1 MRPMKENV
9 YVVGPGK
16 SLVAAVTE
24 PAGGER
30 KNAAPAI
37 VILNTG
43 IIHRVGHQRKFV
55 ILARELAA
63 RGYLVVRFDFSGI
76 GDSERRGDDLPALE
90 GCLEDIRVILDWLEA
105 SRGDRRV
112 ILLGLCAGADHAII
126 YAGSDP
132 RVVGAALLDPTIP
145 PTRRY
150 YLHYILHRLTRPRSW
165 LSFITGNGRLFA
177 IIRKRLLKPKDG
189 EEIVTADPED
199 ERVRVFLKG
208 VYARAIESNVQ
219 LLCVLTGAA
228 DTRQSSYREQIFDA
242 FPELELSPLLRA
254 EFFED
259 SDHLFLFEHNRKR
272 LHAIII
278 DWIETAKF
286 RQLRDGAVNASARLV
301 RGIAGTIAMFG
312 GQIAVFDGQIAMFAG
327 HLT

>member
-1 MRPMKENV
+1 MARLMKPVKENV
-9 YVVGPGK
+9 YAVGPGE

-24 PAGGER
+24 PAGGAG
-30 KNAAPAI
+30 KQAAPVI

-55 ILARELAA
+55 ILARDLAA
-63 RGYLVVRFDFSGI
+63 RGYSVVRFDFSGI
-76 GDSERRGDDLPALE
+76 GDSDRRADDLPALE
-90 GCLEDIRVILDWLEA
+90 GCLADIRVILDWLEI
-105 SRGDRRV
+105 SRGHRRA
-112 ILLGLCAGADHAII
+112 ILLGLCSGADHAII

-132 RVVGAALLDPTIP
+132 RVVGAGLLDPMIP

-150 YLHYILHRLTRPRSW
+150 YLHYILHRLMRPRSW

-177 IIRKRLLKPKDG
+177 IIRKRLLKPKD
-189 EEIVTADPED
+189 EENIVTANPED
-199 ERVRVFLKG
+199 ERVRIFLKG
-208 VYARAIESNVQ
+208 VYARAIENNVQ

-254 EFFED
+254 EFFAD
-259 SDHLFLFEHNRKR
+259 SDHLFLFEHDRKR
-272 LHAIII
+272 LNAIII

-286 RQLRDGAVNASARLV
+286 RHAQDGAVAAPAPARLV
-301 RGIAGTIAMFG
+301 RSITGAIAIFG
-312 GQIAVFDGQIAMFAG
+312 GQVAMFAG
-327 HLT
+327 QLI

>member
-1 MRPMKENV
+1 MKPVRENV
-9 YVVGPGK
+9 YAVGPDK

-24 PAGGER
+24 PARGAG
-30 KNAAPAI
+30 KNAAPVV

-63 RGYLVVRFDFSGI
+63 QGYLVVRFDFGGI
-76 GDSERRGDDLPALE
+76 GDSERRGDNLPALE
-90 GCLEDIRVILDWLEA
+90 GCLDDIRVILDWLEA
-105 SRGDRRV
+105 SRGERRA
-112 ILLGLCAGADHAII
+112 ILLGLCSGADHAII

-132 RVVGAALLDPTIP
+132 RVVGAALLDPMIP

-150 YLHYILHRLTRPRSW
+150 YRHYILHRLARPRSW

-189 EEIVTADPED
+189 AGIVAANPED

-208 VYARAIESNVQ
+208 VYARAIENNVQ
-219 LLCVLTGAA
+219 LLSVLTGAS
-228 DTRQSSYREQIFDA
+228 DTRRSSYREQILDA
-242 FPELELSPLLRA
+242 FPELELSPMLRA

-259 SDHLFLFEHNRKR
+259 SDHLFLFEHDRKR
-272 LHAIII
+272 LNAIII

-286 RQLRDGAVNASARLV
+286 REAQEGAVGTPALARLV
-301 RGIAGTIAMFG
+301 RSIAIFG
-312 GQIAVFDGQIAMFAG
+312 GQIAMYGGQCLVG
-327 HLT
+327 S

>member
-1 MRPMKENV
+1 MTTVKENV
-9 YVVGPGK
+9 YAVGAGK
-16 SLVAAVTE
+16 SLVAVVTE
-24 PAGGER
+24 PAGAAA
-30 KNAAPAI
+30 KNAAPAV

-90 GCLEDIRVILDWLEA
+90 GCLDDIRVILDWLEA
-105 SRGDRRV
+105 SRGYRRS

-132 RVVGAALLDPTIP
+132 RVVGAALLDPMIP
-145 PTRRY
+145 PTRRF
-150 YLHYILHRLTRPRSW
+150 YLHYILHRLTRPRSY
-165 LSFITGNGRLFA
+165 LSFITGHGRLFA
-177 IIRKRLLKPKDG
+177 IIKNRLLKPKEG
-189 EEIVTADPED
+189 EALLNVSPED
-199 ERVRVFLKG
+199 ERVRRFLKG
-208 VYARAIESNVQ
+208 VYARAVENNVQ
-219 LLCVLTGAA
+219 LLCVLTGAS

-242 FPELELSPLLRA
+242 FPELELSPLLRS

-259 SDHLFLFEHNRKR
+259 SDHLFLFAQDRRR
-272 LHAIII
+272 LNAIII

-286 RQLRDGAVNASARLV
+286 RQGGDGAVSVPAPVRLM
-301 RGIAGTIAMFG
+301 RSIAGTA
-312 GQIAVFDGQIAMFAG
+312 AVFGGQIAMFAG
-327 HLT
+327 QLT